1 MPSRAQAVWRASPRL
16 VETERA
22 VVEVECAREDHPTMA
37 SQRGHEELEHVS
49 FALGVVRQDATM

>member
-1 MPSRAQAVWRASPRL
+1 
-16 VETERA
+16 
-22 VVEVECAREDHPTMA
+22 MA